1 MSSTSSPPEG
11 SKAVART
18 GSDGNTAEAPGK
30 GGTKAS
36 RQRFKPQLSC
46 TLLGCKFGKAPLC
59 GKLAIHP
66 VQKAMFT
73 QLKCDRNS
81 PCQNCIKRDLAATCT
96 YVHAGLR
103 GSKQSS
109 VHKSTNLSQRDVQS
123 QISRL
128 EELVVSLMNKSRA
141 AGSTNKPGAPQTQ
154 SSDDTSSPNFELTTT
169 DDQWTEITG
178 VKNATESL
186 GMINIKDNQPSYV
199 ESSHWTAILDNIACL
214 KDCLD
219 PKDEPAEKQQFPPK
233 PPGPDLLVGS
243 IRGATRTEI
252 LASLPSRNRVDRLVE
267 AYFSELD
274 MGAII
279 LHKPTFEKEYESFW
293 ANPAD
298 TPIMWIGMLY
308 AIICQ
313 ATQFET
319 MTGLKPTF
327 DTQDIAIQDLE
338 QLVDMFREK
347 TVQCL
352 VLGNYTEPGPYTIET
367 LCFYYISEH
376 FRSPDTMFG
385 LWMVWGIIIR
395 AALRLGLHRD
405 GSNYPAVSA
414 FQAEMNR
421 RRWSALV
428 HLDIMTSCQVGLPRM
443 LKEEMYDTTK
453 ASNLED
459 VDFDQNVKVLP
470 PPRPA
475 SELTP
480 IGFHNIKGLFSSV
493 FGRIVDQAS
502 STKAVSYDEIMKL
515 DKMLHEAHQKTP
527 EEMRVIGPEDL
538 QTGTITSRNRKFTC
552 ALTYQKACCFLHRRF
567 FILSKSTSTYPY
579 PYSMKSCVDAA
590 SDMIKVQIYM
600 HGQQKPG
607 MPLYTSRWKTSSLMT
622 QDYLLA
628 DMLLCLYLGHCV
640 SVPGLEEK
648 NAKMGIRVKSSRE
661 EMLRILDGSL
671 EIWEEASPHSTEAA
685 KAATA
690 LKQMLK
696 KVRAVNTSKPVEPSR
711 ISHVQAVSGPTITPQ
726 THASHTNAYPWI
738 QQIPSKPITFDWQSP
753 PSFDNTPTP
762 SSGSDSVA
770 TNNLYPGQMLNDQGP
785 LMDLDWDIWDAQFQ
799 DQAGLSEWN
808 FSTAPILPLPQDNN
822 MNFGQW

>member
-1 MSSTSSPPEG
+1 
-11 SKAVART
+11 
-18 GSDGNTAEAPGK
+18 
-30 GGTKAS
+30 
-36 RQRFKPQLSC
+36 
-46 TLLGCKFGKAPLC
+46 
-59 GKLAIHP
+59 
-66 VQKAMFT
+66 MFT
-73 QLKCDRNS
+73 
-81 PCQNCIKRDLAATCT
+81 
-96 YVHAGLR
+96 H
-103 GSKQSS
+103 
-109 VHKSTNLSQRDVQS
+109 
-123 QISRL
+123 
-128 EELVVSLMNKSRA
+128 RA

-274 MGAII
+274 MGAI
-279 LHKPTFEKEYESFW
+279 
-293 ANPAD
+293 
-298 TPIMWIGMLY
+298 
-308 AIICQ
+308 
-313 ATQFET
+313 
-319 MTGLKPTF
+319 
-327 DTQDIAIQDLE
+327 
-338 QLVDMFREK
+338 
-347 TVQCL
+347 
-352 VLGNYTEPGPYTIET
+352 
-367 LCFYYISEH
+367 
-376 FRSPDTMFG
+376 
-385 LWMVWGIIIR
+385 
-395 AALRLGLHRD
+395 
-405 GSNYPAVSA
+405 
-414 FQAEMNR
+414 
-421 RRWSALV
+421 
-428 HLDIMTSCQVGLPRM
+428 GLPRM

-696 KVRAVNTSKPVEPSR
+696 KVRA
-711 ISHVQAVSGPTITPQ
+711 IG
-726 THASHTNAYPWI
+726 
-738 QQIPSKPITFDWQSP
+738 
-753 PSFDNTPTP
+753 
-762 SSGSDSVA
+762 
-770 TNNLYPGQMLNDQGP
+770 
-785 LMDLDWDIWDAQFQ
+785 
-799 DQAGLSEWN
+799 
-808 FSTAPILPLPQDNN
+808 
-822 MNFGQW
+822 